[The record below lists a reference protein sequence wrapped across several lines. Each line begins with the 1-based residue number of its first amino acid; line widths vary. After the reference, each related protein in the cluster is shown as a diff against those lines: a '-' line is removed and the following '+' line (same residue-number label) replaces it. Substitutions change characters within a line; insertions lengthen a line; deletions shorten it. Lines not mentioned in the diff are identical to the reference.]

1 MSRPMGLRF
10 SGHFWHE
17 GMIAGTGPDTPKM
30 PLPGE
35 LTCKCCRCVVK
46 AARRSAVLPNL
57 WGDDDRRWTIASDL
71 QAPDLLRK
79 SPFDTE
85 LRSPIR
91 RAFPATAS

>member
-1 MSRPMGLRF
+1 MGLRF

-35 LTCKCCRCVVK
+35 LICKYCRCVVK
-46 AARRSAVLPNL
+46 ATRRSAVLPIFGEMTTGGGPL
-57 WGDDDRRWTIASDL
+57 PSDL
-71 QAPDLLRK
+71 QAPDLLSK

-85 LRSPIR
+85 LPRLSAAHFRPP
-91 RAFPATAS
+91 PAEGML